1 MLEAY
6 NLIKLMI
13 KTLNHASF
21 WRSLLE
27 TLLVSFSVTP
37 PLPLRLPRYYGLF
50 ILATW
55 QNGSCSS
62 STAIHFI
69 VKKKPSIIRSP
80 VNTAKCFWTI
90 GAVLAIHTKPEYSHT
105 KPNTMWEDSLVG
117 VPGKDFPHRYG
128 EDVGGRSASERAVA
142 CSRLR
147 PSQVR

>member
-6 NLIKLMI
+6 NLIKLVI
-13 KTLNHASF
+13 KTLNHVPF
-21 WRSLLE
+21 CRSVLE

-37 PLPLRLPRYYGLF
+37 LPLRLPRYYGHF

-62 STAIHFI
+62 SMAIHFL
-69 VKKKPSIIRSP
+69 VKKKPSLIRSP

-90 GAVLAIHTKPEYSHT
+90 GAVLAIHTKPKHSHT
-105 KPNTMWEDSLVG
+105 KLNTMWEDSLVC
-117 VPGKDFPHRYG
+117 VPGKDFPHCYG
-128 EDVGGRSASERAVA
+128 EEVGGRSASKRAVA

-147 PSQVR
+147 VCQVR